1 MNDMNLEDGAADKSN
16 PDNEAPSPNMRT
28 LSHRQAE
35 IELEEDENIA
45 TLIDLKRWKYNGQFN
60 NKFL

>member
-1 MNDMNLEDGAADKSN
+1 MNLEDGTTDKSASAN
-16 PDNEAPSPNMRT
+16 DKKTANIRT